1 MPMAP
6 KPSKKIIILK
16 CLEKLDDRKLYRYV
30 FIMRYLMECS
40 NMSDSYARITIYNLL
55 VKGILEKD
63 EFSKIYKINRER
75 LLKEIKEIENKL
87 EEKKEKIPA

>member
-16 CLEKLDDRKLYRYV
+16 CLEKLDEKKFYRYV

-40 NMSDSYARITIYNLL
+40 NMSDSYARMTIYDLL
-55 VKGILEKD
+55 AKGILEKD
-63 EFSKIYKINRER
+63 EFSKLYRINRER
-75 LLKEIKEIENKL
+75 LLKEIEDVENKL
-87 EEKKEKIPA
+87 KEKIPA

>member
-1 MPMAP
+1 MAP
-6 KPSKKIIILK
+6 KPTKKIIILK
-16 CLEKLDDRKLYRYV
+16 CLEKLDDKKLYRYV

-40 NMSDSYARITIYNLL
+40 NMSDSYARITIYDLL

-63 EFSKIYKINRER
+63 EFSKIYRINREK